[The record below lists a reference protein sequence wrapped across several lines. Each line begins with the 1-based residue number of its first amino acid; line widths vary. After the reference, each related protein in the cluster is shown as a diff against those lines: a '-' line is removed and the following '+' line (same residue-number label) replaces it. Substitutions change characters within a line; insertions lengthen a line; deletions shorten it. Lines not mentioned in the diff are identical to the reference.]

1 MNTLTL
7 QKPEK
12 MISDF
17 HRQWIGADRMFDSV
31 RRLSN
36 VDQGFPPHNILN
48 TGDESYAIELAVAGF
63 DKSDLT
69 IEMKDGALIVRGEKA
84 DDEKEYLHRG
94 IATRTFT
101 RSFYLGEYVEVKGAE
116 MKDGMLIIDL
126 AREIPEAMKPKTFE
140 IK

>member
-7 QKPEK
+7 SNPEK

-17 HRQWIGADRMFDSV
+17 HRQWIGADRMLDSV

-36 VDQGFPPHNILN
+36 VDQGFPPHNVIK

-63 DKSDLT
+63 DRDDIT
-69 IEMKDGALIVRGEKA
+69 VEMKDGALVIRGEKA
-84 DDEKEYLHRG
+84 DDEKDYLHRG

-101 RSFYLGEYVEVKGAE
+101 RSFYLGEYVEVSEVK
-116 MKDGMLIIDL
+116 MKDGMLIL
-126 AREIPEAMKPKTFE
+126 ELVREIPEAMKPKTFE